1 MSADYRISDMNPQTD
16 GNTALC
22 AGIRYGLLAFG
33 WLNVLMGIAG
43 FFLPVVPSTIFLLI
57 ALWAFSKSSPRFHR
71 WLYNHPRF
79 GKTIRAWHEHRV
91 IPAPAKALA
100 VTMMAA
106 SLAFVSLFVAESW
119 MLPAILAAILS
130 GISGFILTRP
140 SRVAVPA

>member
-1 MSADYRISDMNPQTD
+1 MSADYQISDMNPQTD
-16 GNTALC
+16 NNTALC
-22 AGIRYGLLAFG
+22 TGIRYGLLAFG

-43 FFLPVVPSTIFLLI
+43 IFLPVVPSTIFLLI

-71 WLYNHPRF
+71 WLYDHPRF
-79 GKTIRAWHEHRV
+79 GRTIRAWHEHRV
-91 IPAPAKALA
+91 IPAPAKAMA

-106 SLAFVSLFVAESW
+106 SLAFVSLYVAESW

-130 GISGFILTRP
+130 GISGYILTRP